1 MKYIFII
8 LTAVAFA
15 SCTQNGIVV
24 DTDKPTELATEL
36 DTISYLLGTNLAK
49 DLADN
54 GGMTEIDKQSLL
66 HGMQRVFDGKEMEL
80 SEADAK
86 AFMQSYFTK
95 VKEKQTEEA
104 TYKGREFMEENK
116 TKEGVQ
122 VTPSGL
128 QYKIIT
134 KGEGAIPTREDD
146 VSVHYTGMFID
157 GKVFDSSVER
167 GQPLTLS
174 TTGVIP
180 GWTEALTMMPVG
192 SKWELTIPSEL
203 GYGERGSGPIPGN
216 SVLVFEV
223 ELLDIFTPTE

>member
-54 GGMTEIDKQSLL
+54 GGMTEIDKRSLL

-104 TYKGREFMEENK
+104 TSKGREFLEENK

-167 GQPLTLS
+167 GQPLSLS

-223 ELLDIFTPTE
+223 ELLDIVTPTE